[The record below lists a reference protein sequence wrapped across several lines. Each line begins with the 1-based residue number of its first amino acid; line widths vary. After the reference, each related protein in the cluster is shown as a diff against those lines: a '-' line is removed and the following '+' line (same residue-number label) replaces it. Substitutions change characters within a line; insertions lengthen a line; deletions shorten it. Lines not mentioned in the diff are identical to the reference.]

1 MHTQYR
7 RAGGFVK
14 RKRDLVQH
22 GGGHAAQHADEQR
35 AHDRAEMLRAIDASR
50 PEGQRLGAHLDAE
63 CFP

>member
-35 AHDRAEMLRAIDASR
+35 PYDQTRDGLARSDESMHSGSAIAG
-50 PEGQRLGAHLDAE
+50 E
-63 CFP
+63 